1 MKTTLH
7 SIHKLQLLLL
17 SVIVLLFAAC
27 NGGGQPDKKGVDTT
41 VKNVH
46 TGDTLIAGSFN
57 GKSGIAFDSTAID
70 SFIKNKPLFK
80 DFAADFALFYRN
92 NKFNYVWYDNKG
104 LIEPVSVLAGRLMH
118 MKDDGLT
125 DSIPYEAEFLKL
137 TSYNDSTGKVA
148 SDKPDLN
155 TELMLTGEYFNFARK
170 VWAGQFSDKAES
182 LKWYLPRKKVSF
194 AELLEKN
201 IATGQVYEEDNLVL
215 PQYMGLKKALSQYRD
230 IEAKG
235 PQVNIS
241 TLKKNGRLKINDT
254 SAVIPFIKGRLALLG
269 DYNVADNVNT
279 TTFSPALGAAISQ
292 FKTRHGLKGDS
303 IIDNSVIN
311 ALNVPIKKRIEQL
324 IVNMERFR
332 WMPVDKNSPE
342 FILVNVPEFTLHYF
356 MDHKEDWSCNVV
368 VGKPMSATVIFS
380 GDMKYVVFSPYWYVP
395 PSIIRSEIS
404 PGMKRNSNYLAAH
417 NMEWNG
423 GNVRQKPGPNN
434 SLGLVKFLFPNSNNI
449 YLHDTPAKSLFSED
463 SRAFSHGCIRVAQPF
478 DLAVKVL
485 KQDSSWTPEK
495 INAAMHT
502 GKEKYVT
509 LKKTIPV
516 YIGYF
521 TAFMDKNGQVNFR
534 DDIYGRDSR
543 LLQMLETN

>member
-1 MKTTLH
+1 M
-7 SIHKLQLLLL
+7 SIA
-17 SVIVLLFAAC
+17 VIVLFAAC
-27 NGGGQPDKKGVDTT
+27 SNGQQPAKKTADTT

-57 GKSGIAFDSTAID
+57 GKSGIAFDSTAINT
-70 SFIKNKPLFK
+70 FLKKRPLFK
-80 DFAADFALFYRN
+80 GFARDFTRFYRN
-92 NKFNYVWYDNKG
+92 NNFNYVWYDRKG
-104 LIEPVSVLAGRLMH
+104 LIEPVGVLAGRLMH

-125 DSIPYEAEFLKL
+125 EAIPYEAEFLQL

-148 SDKPDLN
+148 GDKPDIN

-170 VWAGQFSDKAES
+170 VWAGQLNDKAES
-182 LKWYLPRKKVSF
+182 LKWYLPRKKVSY

-201 IATGQVYEEDNLVL
+201 LATGQVYEEDNLVL

-230 IEAKG
+230 IETKG
-235 PQVNIS
+235 PQVIIPV
-241 TLKKNGRLKINDT
+241 LKKGSLKVNDSSAIIPLIKQRLI
-254 SAVIPFIKGRLALLG
+254 LLG
-269 DYNVADNVNT
+269 DYAGPDT
-279 TTFSPALGAAISQ
+279 GAAFTPAFAGSVSR
-292 FKTRHGLKGDS
+292 FKTRHGLKDDS
-303 IIDNSVIN
+303 LINNSMIA
-311 ALNVPIKKRIEQL
+311 ALNVPVKKRIEQL

-356 MDHKEDWSCNVV
+356 IDHKEDWSCKVV
-368 VGKPMSATVIFS
+368 VGKPMTQTAIFS

-395 PSIIRSEIS
+395 PSIIRNEVA
-404 PGMKRNSNYLAAH
+404 PAMRRNPNYLASH

-434 SLGLVKFLFPNSNNI
+434 SLGLIKFLFPNSNNI

-463 SRAFSHGCIRVAQPF
+463 NRAFSHGCIRVAKPF
-478 DLAVKVL
+478 DLAIKVL
-485 KQDSSWTPEK
+485 KRDSSWTPEK
-495 INAAMHT
+495 ITAAMHT

-521 TAFMDKNGQVNFR
+521 TAFIDKNGQVNFR
-534 DDIYGRDSR
+534 DDIYNRDSR
-543 LLQMLETN
+543 LLQMLEAN

>member
-1 MKTTLH
+1 MKKCQPHKNYTL
-7 SIHKLQLLLL
+7 LALVTCCFTALLI
-17 SVIVLLFAAC
+17 SAC
-27 NGGGQPDKKGVDTT
+27 NNGPQNNKTAADTT

-46 TGDTLIAGSFN
+46 AGDTLIAGSFN
-57 GKSGIAFDSTAID
+57 DKSGIKFDSSAID
-70 SFIKNKPLFK
+70 TFIKNKPLFK

-92 NKFNYVWYDNKG
+92 NNFNYVWYDNKG
-104 LIEPVSVLAGRLMH
+104 LIETANVLAGRLMH

-125 DSIPYEAEFLKL
+125 EAIPYEDEFLKL
-137 TSYNDSTGKVA
+137 TGYNDTAGKVN
-148 SDKPDLN
+148 SLKPDLN

-182 LKWYLPRKKVSF
+182 LKWYLPRKKVSY

-201 IATGQVYEEDNLVL
+201 ISTGQVYEDDSLIL
-215 PQYMGLKKALSQYRD
+215 PQYIGLKKALSLYRD
-230 IEAKG
+230 VETKG
-235 PQVNIS
+235 PQVNIPALKKG
-241 TLKKNGRLKINDT
+241 TLKVNDSSAIITSIKQRLI
-254 SAVIPFIKGRLALLG
+254 LLG
-269 DYNVADNVNT
+269 DYTEQDTSTAFT
-279 TTFSPALGAAISQ
+279 PTFAGAVSN
-292 FKTRHGLKGDS
+292 FKARHGLKAD
-303 IIDNSVIN
+303 SVIN
-311 ALNVPIKKRIEQL
+311 NSMIAALNVPIKKRIEQL

-332 WMPVDKNSPE
+332 WMPVDKNSAE

-356 MDHKEDWSCNVV
+356 TDHKEDWSCNVV

-395 PSIIRSEIS
+395 PSIIKNEIA
-404 PGMKRNSNYLAAH
+404 PGMRRNANYLAAH

-449 YLHDTPAKSLFSED
+449 YLHDTPSKSLFNED
-463 SRAFSHGCIRVAQPF
+463 SRAFSHGCIRVAKPF

-495 INAAMHT
+495 INAAMYA

-521 TAFMDKNGQVNFR
+521 TAFMDKNGRVNFR

-543 LLQMLETN
+543 LLQMLEAN

>member
-1 MKTTLH
+1 MKNYQKNKNCKTAF
-7 SIHKLQLLLL
+7 LL
-17 SVIVLLFAAC
+17 IAC
-27 NGGGQPDKKGVDTT
+27 FLTALVYSSCNNGQQPGKKATDTT

-57 GKSGIAFDSTAID
+57 GKSGLKFDSTAID
-70 SFIKNKPLFK
+70 TFIKNKPLFK
-80 DFAADFALFYRN
+80 DFAGDFALFYHN
-92 NKFNYVWYDNKG
+92 NNFNYVWYDNKG
-104 LIEPVSVLAGRLMH
+104 LIEPVAVLAGRLMH

-137 TSYNDSTGKVA
+137 TGYNDSIGKVT
-148 SDKPDLN
+148 SNKPDLN

-170 VWAGQFSDKAES
+170 VWAGQFNDKAES
-182 LKWYLPRKKVSF
+182 LKWYLPRKKVSY
-194 AELLEKN
+194 AELLKNN
-201 IATGQVYEEDNLVL
+201 IANGQVYAEDNLVL

-235 PQVNIS
+235 PQVNIP
-241 TLKKNGRLKINDT
+241 TLKKGSLKVNDSSAIIPPIKQRLT
-254 SAVIPFIKGRLALLG
+254 LLG
-269 DYNVADNVNT
+269 DYPDQDT
-279 TTFSPALGAAISQ
+279 TTAFTPAFAGAVSR
-292 FKTRHGLKGDS
+292 FKARHGLKAD
-303 IIDNSVIN
+303 SVIN
-311 ALNVPIKKRIEQL
+311 NSMISALNVPAKKRIEQL

-332 WMPVDKNSPE
+332 WMPVDKNSSE
-342 FILVNVPEFTLHYF
+342 FILVNIPEFALHYF

-368 VGKPMSATVIFS
+368 VGKPMNATVIFS

-395 PSIIRSEIS
+395 PSIIRNEIT
-404 PGMKRNSNYLAAH
+404 PGIRRNSNYLAAH

-449 YLHDTPAKSLFSED
+449 YLHDTPAKSLFNED
-463 SRAFSHGCIRVAQPF
+463 SRAFSHGCIRVAKPF
-478 DLAVKVL
+478 DLAVKIL

-521 TAFMDKNGQVNFR
+521 TAFIDKNGQVNFR

>member
-1 MKTTLH
+1 MKNYRAKGNYKTTLAL
-7 SIHKLQLLLL
+7 IAFLLAA
-17 SVIVLLFAAC
+17 VIYSSC
-27 NGGGQPDKKGVDTT
+27 NNGEANKPATDTT
-41 VKNVH
+41 VNNVH

-57 GKSGIAFDSTAID
+57 DKSGFKFDSSAID

-92 NKFNYVWYDNKG
+92 NNFNYVWYDSKG
-104 LIEPVSVLAGRLMH
+104 LIEPVNVLAGRLMH

-125 DSIPYEAEFLKL
+125 DAIPYEDEFLKL
-137 TSYNDSTGKVA
+137 TGYNDTTGKVNNG
-148 SDKPDLN
+148 KPDLH

-182 LKWYLPRKKVSF
+182 LKWYLPRKKVSY

-201 IATGQVYEEDNLVL
+201 IASGQVYDEDNLVL
-215 PQYMGLKKALSQYRD
+215 PQYMGLKKALSRYRD

-235 PQVNIS
+235 AVAAIP
-241 TLKKNGRLKINDT
+241 TLKKGSLKVNDS
-254 SAVIPFIKGRLALLG
+254 SAVITSIKQRLTLLG
-269 DYNVADNVNT
+269 DYTGQDTSA
-279 TTFSPALGAAISQ
+279 TFTPALAGAVSN
-292 FKTRHGLKGDS
+292 FKARHGLKADS
-303 IIDNSVIN
+303 VINNSVIA
-311 ALNVPIKKRIEQL
+311 ALNVPVKKRIEQL

-332 WMPVDKNSPE
+332 WMPVDKKSPE
-342 FILVNVPEFTLHYF
+342 FILVNIPEFTLHYF
-356 MDHKEDWSCNVV
+356 IDHKEDWSCNVV

-395 PSIIRSEIS
+395 PSIIKNEIA
-404 PGMKRNSNYLAAH
+404 PGMRRNSNYLAAH

-423 GNVRQKPGPNN
+423 GNVRQKPGPDN

-449 YLHDTPAKSLFSED
+449 YLHDTPSKSLFNED
-463 SRAFSHGCIRVAQPF
+463 SRAFSHGCIRVAKPF

-485 KQDSSWTPEK
+485 KQDSSWTPDK

-509 LKKTIPV
+509 LKRTIPV

-543 LLQMLETN
+543 LLEMLETN